1 MNAETTTKAT
11 ISMKDPE
18 TGEVIEGDLDE
29 LLRTEQDRILT
40 VITGAVKTTG
50 QDLTRRAVE
59 SMVAT
64 GQREASLSVSVKFT
78 PHKEFEDKIVTQVGG
93 KLTTA
98 AVTRGG
104 TFSLDDVQGLLP
116 IDPEDVDA

>member
-1 MNAETTTKAT
+1 MTTETKAT

-78 PHKEFEDKIVTQVGG
+78 PHKEIEDKIVVQVGG

-104 TFSLDDVQGLLP
+104 TFSLDDVQTLLP
-116 IDPEDVDA
+116 VDPEDDEA